1 MGTACGT
8 YGGERCIL
16 GFDGA
21 RGKETTWT
29 KHAHEGNNK
38 MNIQEKGGGEVT
50 GLVRLSIGAFCAQ
63 GNEHS
68 SSIKCGK
75 FFDWLTNHRLS

>member
-29 KHAHEGNNK
+29 KHAHENNK
-38 MNIQEKGGGEVT
+38 MNIQEKGGG
-50 GLVRLSIGAFCAQ
+50 GGDWIGPVKYRGFLC
-63 GNEHS
+63 
-68 SSIKCGK
+68 
-75 FFDWLTNHRLS
+75 TR